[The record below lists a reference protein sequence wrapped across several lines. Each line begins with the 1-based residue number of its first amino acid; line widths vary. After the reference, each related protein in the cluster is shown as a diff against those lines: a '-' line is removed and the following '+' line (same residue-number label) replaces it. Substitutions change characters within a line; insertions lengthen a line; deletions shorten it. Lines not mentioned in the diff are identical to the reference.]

1 MYNPETFSTV
11 QVFKYKT
18 NYTSSNFN
26 SVNEVISSSGPAPH
40 PLYTTN
46 PSNYQPTFVDVTG
59 ALVLGIFLRPLM
71 LPIWL
76 IQGTQ
81 NFSSPPTV
89 L

>member
-26 SVNEVISSSGPAPH
+26 SVNEVISSSGPTP
-40 PLYTTN
+40 TTN
-46 PSNYQPTFVDVTG
+46 TVTTYQPTFGDVVG
-59 ALVLGIFLRPLM
+59 AITLGVFLRPLM
-71 LPIWL
+71 LPVWL
-76 IQGTQ
+76 IQAGQ

-89 L
+89 N